1 MIQIK
6 KIVTSDY
13 TKSSFDWVNVVF
25 FFLENIKTFF
35 NVENMRNITSRSVLD
50 SYLM

>member
-13 TKSSFDWVNVVF
+13 TKSSFDWVNVVSF
-25 FFLENIKTFF
+25 FFEY
-35 NVENMRNITSRSVLD
+35 
-50 SYLM
+50 YLRLF